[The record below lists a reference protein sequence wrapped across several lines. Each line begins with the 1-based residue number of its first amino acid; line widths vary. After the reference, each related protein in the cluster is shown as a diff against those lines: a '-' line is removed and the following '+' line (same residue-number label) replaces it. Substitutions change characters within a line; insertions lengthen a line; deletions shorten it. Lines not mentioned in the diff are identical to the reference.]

1 MYKIILKSDKRTVTI
16 ELVVW
21 KNSKLDTVCVSFLER
36 GMNCRLR
43 LWQIR
48 QVNTKDGRIVVNM
61 KQRKWMKGAAV
72 AAIAAM
78 SMGMMA
84 GCGGGADEQQYK
96 VGVVQLVQH
105 GALDLANQGMIDGL
119 KDNGFEEG
127 KNLTINQQNAQNDQS
142 NLQNIAQQ
150 FISEDADVILAIAT
164 PAAQVMASATE
175 DIPIVG
181 TAITSFPDAGL
192 VESNEA
198 PGTNVTGTNDMT
210 PVAEQIDLL
219 LQVVPDAKTIG
230 TIYTSSEKN
239 SQIQIGILKEVAA
252 ERGLTIEDRSIQTV
266 NDIQQA
272 AQSLV
277 GEVDALWLPTDNNV
291 ASAMS
296 QVISITDEAGLVVL
310 GGEESQVTAGA
321 TLTYGINFYQIG
333 YDAGVMAAQ
342 ILSGES
348 TPAEMPVQDPSEF
361 TLVINQDAVEILGI
375 EIPDELMEKAEL
387 VKTEAK

>member
-1 MYKIILKSDKRTVTI
+1 MDS
-16 ELVVW
+16 
-21 KNSKLDTVCVSFLER
+21 
-36 GMNCRLR
+36 
-43 LWQIR
+43 
-48 QVNTKDGRIVVNM
+48 
-61 KQRKWMKGAAV
+61 
-72 AAIAAM
+72 
-78 SMGMMA
+78 
-84 GCGGGADEQQYK
+84 QYK

-230 TIYTSSEKN
+230 TIYTFQWKK
-239 SQIQIGILKEVAA
+239 I
-252 ERGLTIEDRSIQTV
+252 RRYR
-266 NDIQQA
+266 
-272 AQSLV
+272 LV
-277 GEVDALWLPTDNNV
+277 
-291 ASAMS
+291 
-296 QVISITDEAGLVVL
+296 
-310 GGEESQVTAGA
+310 
-321 TLTYGINFYQIG
+321 F
-333 YDAGVMAAQ
+333 
-342 ILSGES
+342 
-348 TPAEMPVQDPSEF
+348 
-361 TLVINQDAVEILGI
+361 
-375 EIPDELMEKAEL
+375 
-387 VKTEAK
+387 